1 MAVKGYFSQSSIS
14 WRHFTQNLRTRLSL
28 QKIIR
33 ENRVSPR
40 MVRNMLPEKTSTKTG
55 AKTSARIAKFF
66 VISI

>member
-1 MAVKGYFSQSSIS
+1 M
-14 WRHFTQNLRTRLSL
+14 
-28 QKIIR
+28 IR
-33 ENRVSPR
+33 ENKVSPR

>member
-1 MAVKGYFSQSSIS
+1 MASIS
-14 WRHFTQNLRTRLSL
+14 WRHLTQNLNTRLSL

-40 MVRNMLPEKTSTKTG
+40 MVRNMLPEKTSAKIG